1 MYKILISNNN
11 EFILIIKNVRQ
22 KDHAAIYT
30 AAVAINQNDEKHFC
44 IKDFVQETMLGRLMC
59 GSTGDVF
66 ANGSFTFLTRLSL
79 KIIMQVGG

>member
-1 MYKILISNNN
+1 
-11 EFILIIKNVRQ
+11 
-22 KDHAAIYT
+22 
-30 AAVAINQNDEKHFC
+30 
-44 IKDFVQETMLGRLMC
+44 MLGRLMC